1 MDRLRFICLKIN
13 ALCIGRT
20 VSFIELADKMN
31 AACTTASRLRQIYW
45 FIAEYEADEEWWICL
60 MLNYK
65 IMLDEPE
72 GFTHLIG
79 VSSGIYD
86 PYRVKP
92 VFGLLNSINILTLRD
107 NEEIA
112 FVLRERTIR
121 NSMF

>member
-1 MDRLRFICLKIN
+1 LLKIQWHFLSSN
-13 ALCIGRT
+13 P
-20 VSFIELADKMN
+20 LAHRVGQFNPKGG
-31 AACTTASRLRQIYW
+31 SVYSEIFRLRQIYW

-92 VFGLLNSINILTLRD
+92 VFGLLNSIYILTLRD

-112 FVLRERTIR
+112 FVLRERTVQ